1 MFGLDGS
8 KVLGLGLNLK
18 AWAYIMAGAMIVL
31 LATFGAGYGFGHGS
45 GEVAGVNSKQAE
57 VDALK
62 AAAARH
68 AAADAD
74 ATAKANA
81 EAREK
86 ERKHEQEV
94 ADLKSKF
101 AADQAAAHAV
111 DARAIADLR
120 NGNEWL
126 RLRVTSCGAAGPS
139 PLGVPGQGADDPA
152 YAQLAPETAAAVY
165 GIAADGDAAIRQA
178 NGLIDW
184 AESAMKT
191 CGAMPHKETKP

>member
-8 KVLGLGLNLK
+8 KVLGLGLSLK
-18 AWAYIMAGAMIVL
+18 VWACIMAGAMIVL

-45 GEVAGVNSKQAE
+45 GEVAGLTSKQAE

-68 AAADAD
+68 AAADAQ

-94 ADLKSKF
+94 ADIR
-101 AADQAAAHAV
+101 AQHAREDAAARAA

-120 NGNEWL
+120 NGNQQL
-126 RLRVTSCGAAGPS
+126 RFRVASCGASGPS
-139 PLGVPGQGADDPA
+139 PFGVPGGGADDA
-152 YAQLAPETAAAVY
+152 TYAELAPETGAAVY
-165 GIAADGDAAIRQA
+165 AIAADGDAAIRQA

-184 AESAMKT
+184 AESAMKV
-191 CGAMPHKETKP
+191 CGVTPPKGK